1 MNSCLWVQ
9 WEKSSDPSRYVI
21 DGEFSLYDNTEP
33 QAQAIDILFNS
44 KDFDIVADSD
54 DFPGVSPSF
63 SVRRGYYQGRRWCCI
78 EGNYLEKDADG
89 RNMVFGFIS
98 DAKDWVGVCNKLYE
112 YSKKLG
118 RNHYDEDIQCLN
130 SVPPH
135 DFDNPRPNRT
145 QREKLGQK
153 IKNKGFAFLNKLN
166 RPTSG
171 ENKKRKPKE
180 NRSNK
185 SNRQRKTLIISIIC
199 LIIITLLL
207 FILQKVQKQ

>member
-44 KDFDIVADSD
+44 KDFDIVADSE

-78 EGNYLEKDADG
+78 EGNYQEKDSDG

-98 DAKDWVGVCNKLYE
+98 DAKEWAGVYKKLYE
-112 YSKKLG
+112 YSEKLG
-118 RNHYDEDIQCLN
+118 RKHYDEDKQCLEL
-130 SVPPH
+130 VTQH

-145 QREKLGQK
+145 QREKRSKKVKDKLDSA
-153 IKNKGFAFLNKLN
+153 KNRL
-166 RPTSG
+166 RMM
-171 ENKKRKPKE
+171 KE

-185 SNRQRKTLIISIIC
+185 SNRQKKTLIISIIC
-199 LIIITLLL
+199 LIIISLLL
-207 FILQKVQKQ
+207 FILQKAQKQ